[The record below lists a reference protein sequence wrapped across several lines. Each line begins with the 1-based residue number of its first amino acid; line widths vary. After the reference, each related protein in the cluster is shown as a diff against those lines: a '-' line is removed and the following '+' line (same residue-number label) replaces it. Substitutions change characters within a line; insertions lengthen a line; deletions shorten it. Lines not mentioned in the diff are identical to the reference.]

1 MATRQQLT
9 QDRQVRA
16 LTAEAAVYEHAIK
29 DGKGLRIRVSPTG
42 RKSWM
47 YRYRNRTTGALER
60 MVLGAYPKMG
70 LADARDEVDR
80 HRAIVKEHGSA
91 RQYRTA
97 DHADKRAALAEKLA
111 TDSRAAFTVEK
122 MVNAYLEEASDTL
135 KGWREVDR
143 ALKKYVVEE
152 IGDTPAHEITR
163 KDVIGVLD
171 TLNKRGKRVQANRV
185 LAYFRRCCN
194 WAIQAERLSSNPC
207 AMIERNDEQAK
218 ERFLSDGEIAQF
230 LKHLP
235 ESDIDTPVAD
245 IYRVILLTGLRPGE
259 AVALAPENID
269 FKAKMIRL
277 NGTKNGRAH
286 NIPMTS
292 QVEVIVKRRNPD
304 GALWLFPATRDH
316 KKHIRADALQAPL
329 RDAVVALKFLPTTP
343 HDLRRTFA
351 TGLARIGAPRLLI
364 ALALNHTIPGITSV
378 YDRHGYEKEMRQWF
392 ESWGMQV
399 AKLGRKA
406 RAKQRRESAA

>member
-1 MATRQQLT
+1 MAKRQQIS

-29 DGKGLRIRVSPTG
+29 DSKGLRIRVSPTG

-97 DHADKRAALAEKLA
+97 DHAEKRAALSEKLA
-111 TDSRAAFTVEK
+111 TDSRAAYTVKK
-122 MVNAYLEEASDTL
+122 MVNAYLEEASETL

-143 ALKKYVVEE
+143 SLKKYIVDD
-152 IGDTPAHEITR
+152 IGDMPAHEVTR
-163 KDVIGVLD
+163 KDVVGVLD

-194 WAIQAERLSSNPC
+194 WAIQAERLTANPC

-218 ERFLSDGEIAQF
+218 ERFLGDTEIRR
-230 LKHLP
+230 LLVGLP
-235 ESDIDTPVAD
+235 ESGIDDAIAD
-245 IYRVILLTGLRPGE
+245 LYRLILLTGLRPGE
-259 AVALAPENID
+259 AASLTVDNVDLE
-269 FKAKMIRL
+269 AKTIRL
-277 NGTKNGRAH
+277 TDTKNGRVHAV
-286 NIPMTS
+286 PTS
-292 QVEVIVKRRNPD
+292 PQAMAIIKRNMRA
-304 GALWLFPATRDH
+304 GGKWLFPATRDPN
-316 KKHIRADALQAPL
+316 KHLRPDALQQPL
-329 RDAVVALKFLPTTP
+329 RDALASLKILPTTP
-343 HDLRRTFA
+343 HDLRRSFA
-351 TGLARIGAPRLLI
+351 TGLAGLGAPRLLI
-364 ALALNHTIPGITSV
+364 SLALNHTVPGVTSV
-378 YDRHGYEKEMRQWF
+378 YDRHGYEKELRQWF
-392 ESWGMQV
+392 EAWGKHISKLTRPSEHKSKTV
-399 AKLGRKA
+399 AA
-406 RAKQRRESAA
+406 

>member
-29 DGKGLRIRVSPTG
+29 DSKGLRIRVSPSG

-97 DHADKRAALAEKLA
+97 DHAEKRAALVEKLA

-152 IGDTPAHEITR
+152 IGDIPAHEVAR

-194 WAIQAERLSSNPC
+194 WAIQAERLTANPC
-207 AMIERNDEQAK
+207 AMIERNDERAK
-218 ERFLSDGEIAQF
+218 ERFLGDAEIRR
-230 LKHLP
+230 LLTGLP
-235 ESDIDTPVAD
+235 ESGIDDAIAD
-245 IYRVILLTGLRPGE
+245 LYRLILLTGLRPGE
-259 AVALAPENID
+259 AVALAIDNID
-269 FKAKMIRL
+269 LEGKNIRL
-277 NGTKNGRAH
+277 TDTKNGRVHTVPISPQAMA
-286 NIPMTS
+286 I
-292 QVEVIVKRRNPD
+292 IKRKIRE
-304 GALWLFPATRDH
+304 GGKWLFPATRDAN
-316 KKHIRADALQAPL
+316 KHLRADALQQPL
-329 RDAVVALKFLPTTP
+329 RDSLANLKILPTTP
-343 HDLRRTFA
+343 HDLRRSFA
-351 TGLARIGAPRLLI
+351 TGLASLGAPRLLI
-364 ALALNHTIPGITSV
+364 SLALNHTVPGVTSV
-378 YDRHGYEKEMRQWF
+378 YDRHGYEKELRQWF
-392 ESWGMQV
+392 EAWGKHI
-399 AKLGRKA
+399 AKLGRNA
-406 RAKQRRESAA
+406 GAKRERESAL